1 MKQLILYIACS
12 LDGFI
17 ARPDGSIDWLK
28 KYEGKEEDYG
38 YPEFMKKVDCVIMG
52 SKTYEQCLEFEGWPD
67 NKKLK
72 TIVLTKRNLR
82 KVLGANISFHAGTLD
97 ELMKQVKKESKK
109 NVWIVGGGEV
119 VQSFLKEGLIDEMI
133 ISIIPIHLGEGIS
146 LFGNAGEEIDLELIK
161 SKSYKSGIVQ
171 LEYGVKKKRG
181 LVKEIKQKKV
191 EKVIKPVKKKKI
203 SVKKSKKKRR

>member
-17 ARPDGSIDWLK
+17 ARPDVSIDWLK

-82 KVLGANISFHAGTLD
+82 KVLGANISFHAGT
-97 ELMKQVKKESKK
+97 
-109 NVWIVGGGEV
+109 
-119 VQSFLKEGLIDEMI
+119 FDEMI

-171 LEYGVKKKRG
+171 LDYGVKKKRG

-203 SVKKSKKKRR
+203 IVKKSKKKRR